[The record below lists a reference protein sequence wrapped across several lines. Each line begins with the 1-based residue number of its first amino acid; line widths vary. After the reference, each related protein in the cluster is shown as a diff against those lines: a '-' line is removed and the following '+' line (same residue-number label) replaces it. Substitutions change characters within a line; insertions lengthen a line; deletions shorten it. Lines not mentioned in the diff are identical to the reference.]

1 MKNGESS
8 VISLEQR
15 IEDIVARQLSLQR
28 EFEEAKQQLEAAFE
42 QEQESSLRSLK
53 PGDAVY
59 IFHVLDIPKRAQ
71 AKIGQ
76 QAREAIVVA
85 HGDKACKVS
94 VQDVEFSIRY
104 GALLLPG
111 GVIPVARAYSICKE
125 IETKLRSRGRKKS
138 R

>member
-1 MKNGESS
+1 M
-8 VISLEQR
+8 ISLEQR

-28 EFEEAKQQLEAAFE
+28 EFEEAKQQLEAAIE

-53 PGDAVY
+53 PGDTVH

-76 QAREAIVVA
+76 PVREAIVVA
-85 HGDKACKVS
+85 HGDKACRVS

-104 GALLLPG
+104 GSLLLPG
-111 GVIPVARAYSICKE
+111 GVIPVARAYSMCKE